1 MFQLVEGF
9 CGEIC
14 FCSRI
19 GKLMCDLRYV
29 QIHRAVIDARQLEM
43 VTGIL
48 RHFNKVPQYEDRSST
63 KMARARGWLEHGEAP
78 GQKAR

>member
-29 QIHRAVIDARQLEM
+29 QIHRAVIDGPSA
-43 VTGIL
+43 
-48 RHFNKVPQYEDRSST
+48 
-63 KMARARGWLEHGEAP
+63 
-78 GQKAR
+78 